1 MRLCIFGADS
11 QEGEANHIFASIFQ
25 CCSKNLSSGMYQQT
39 DAMTSPTEKIVLKST
54 STVSLNDRF
63 TTLLNNKQLEP
74 VAVRVNMQQ
83 QQVASVRNRRLALQ
97 MENRTSVQAALQPKS
112 LKQRLGKDDVLARLG
127 RPMGTLMRGDTRSQ
141 GFAVRGLR
149 GMNRGGFRVC
159 GNDRRGFFRGGY
171 AFRGVNQMRA
181 RGGVTKL
188 RFRQGLRLQGGQLNN
203 AGVLVSCGARN
214 GLGLRG
220 RGRGAGPGLRGRGGF
235 RGRGMGKPK
244 KIPTKEELDN
254 QLDNYMSMTKSH
266 LDAELDSYMAM
277 AGSDYME

>member
-1 MRLCIFGADS
+1 
-11 QEGEANHIFASIFQ
+11 
-25 CCSKNLSSGMYQQT
+25 MYQQT
-39 DAMTSPTEKIVLKST
+39 DAMTSPTETIVLKST
-54 STVSLNDRF
+54 SVSLNDRF
-63 TTLLNNKQLEP
+63 TTMLKNKQPEP
-74 VAVRVNMQQ
+74 VDVRANMQQ

-112 LKQRLGKDDVLARLG
+112 LKQRLGKGNVLTRLG
-127 RPMGTLMRGDTRSQ
+127 RPMGTLMRGATRSR

-149 GMNRGGFRVC
+149 GMNRGAFRVR
-159 GNDRRGFFRGGY
+159 GNNRWGFLRGGY

-203 AGVLVSCGARN
+203 AGVLVSRGARN

-220 RGRGAGPGLRGRGGF
+220 RGRGAGLGLRGRGGF
-235 RGRGMGKPK
+235 RCRGMGKPE

>member
-1 MRLCIFGADS
+1 MLCSKIYGCIFGADS

-25 CCSKNLSSGMYQQT
+25 CCSKKN
-39 DAMTSPTEKIVLKST
+39 
-54 STVSLNDRF
+54 VS
-63 TTLLNNKQLEP
+63 
-74 VAVRVNMQQ
+74 A
-83 QQVASVRNRRLALQ
+83 NRRNDFTNR
-97 MENRTSVQAALQPKS
+97 ENRAEKHLNSFPQRSLHDLAEQQAAGASGCTSQHAAAASGQCPQQETGSADGEQDLCAGCPAAQEPEAAPGEG
-112 LKQRLGKDDVLARLG
+112 RRPGKARSAH
-127 RPMGTLMRGDTRSQ
+127 GDPD
-141 GFAVRGLR
+141 A
-149 GMNRGGFRVC
+149 GGHQKPRVC
-159 GNDRRGFFRGGY
+159 C
-171 AFRGVNQMRA
+171 VNQMRA

>member
-1 MRLCIFGADS
+1 ML
-11 QEGEANHIFASIFQ
+11 Q
-25 CCSKNLSSGMYQQT
+25 GMYQQT

-54 STVSLNDRF
+54 STISLNDRF
-63 TTLLNNKQLEP
+63 TTMLNNKQLEP

-112 LKQRLGKDDVLARLG
+112 LKQRLGKGDVLARLS
-127 RPMGTLMRGDTRSQ
+127 RPMGTLMRGATRSQ
-141 GFAVRGLR
+141 GFAVRGLQ
-149 GMNRGGFRVC
+149 GMHRGGFGVC
-159 GNDRRGFFRGGY
+159 GNNRKGFFRGGY
-171 AFRGVNQMRA
+171 AFRGVNQMHA

-188 RFRQGLRLQGGQLNN
+188 RFCQGLRLQGGQLNN

-214 GLGLRG
+214 ELGLRG
-220 RGRGAGPGLRGRGGF
+220 RGRGAGLGLRGRGWF
-235 RGRGMGKPK
+235 RSMGKPE

>member
-1 MRLCIFGADS
+1 
-11 QEGEANHIFASIFQ
+11 
-25 CCSKNLSSGMYQQT
+25 MYQQT
-39 DAMTSPTEKIVLKST
+39 DVMTSPTEKIVLKST
-54 STVSLNDRF
+54 STTSLNDRF
-63 TTLLNNKQLEP
+63 TTMLNNKQLEP
-74 VAVRVNMQQ
+74 VAVPVNIQQ

-112 LKQRLGKDDVLARLG
+112 LKQGDVLARLG
-127 RPMGTLMRGDTRSQ
+127 RPMGTLMRGATRSQ

-149 GMNRGGFRVC
+149 GMHRGGFGVC
-159 GNDRRGFFRGGY
+159 GNNRRGFFRGGY
-171 AFRGVNQMRA
+171 AFRGVNPMRA

-188 RFRQGLRLQGGQLNN
+188 WFRQGLRLQGGQLND

-214 GLGLRG
+214 ELGLRG
-220 RGRGAGPGLRGRGGF
+220 RGRGAGLGLRGRGWF
-235 RGRGMGKPK
+235 RGKPE

-277 AGSDYME
+277 ADSDYME

>member
-1 MRLCIFGADS
+1 
-11 QEGEANHIFASIFQ
+11 
-25 CCSKNLSSGMYQQT
+25 MYQQT

-63 TTLLNNKQLEP
+63 TTMLNNKQLEP
-74 VAVRVNMQQ
+74 VAVRVNM

-97 MENRTSVQAALQPKS
+97 MENRTSVQAALQPK
-112 LKQRLGKDDVLARLG
+112 
-127 RPMGTLMRGDTRSQ
+127 
-141 GFAVRGLR
+141 VRELTIH
-149 GMNRGGFRVC
+149 FSTC
-159 GNDRRGFFRGGY
+159 L
-171 AFRGVNQMRA
+171 GVNQMRA

-220 RGRGAGPGLRGRGGF
+220 RGRGAGLGLRGRGGF
-235 RGRGMGKPK
+235 WGLGIPE

-254 QLDNYMSMTKSH
+254 QLDDYMSMTKSH

-277 AGSDYME
+277 AGSDYIE

>member
-1 MRLCIFGADS
+1 ML
-11 QEGEANHIFASIFQ
+11 Q
-25 CCSKNLSSGMYQQT
+25 GMYQQT

-54 STVSLNDRF
+54 STISLNDRF
-63 TTLLNNKQLEP
+63 TTMLNNKQLEP

-112 LKQRLGKDDVLARLG
+112 LKQRLGKGDVLARLS
-127 RPMGTLMRGDTRSQ
+127 RPMGTLMRGATRSQ
-141 GFAVRGLR
+141 GFAVRGLQ
-149 GMNRGGFRVC
+149 GMHRGGFGVC
-159 GNDRRGFFRGGY
+159 GNNRKGF
-171 AFRGVNQMRA
+171 FRGVNQMHA

-188 RFRQGLRLQGGQLNN
+188 RFCQGLRLQGGQLNN

-214 GLGLRG
+214 ELGLRG
-220 RGRGAGPGLRGRGGF
+220 RGRGAGLGLRGRGWF
-235 RGRGMGKPK
+235 RSMGKPE

>member
-1 MRLCIFGADS
+1 MLCSKIYVCIFGADS
-11 QEGEANHIFASIFQ
+11 QEGEANQIFASIFQ
-25 CCSKNLSSGMYQQT
+25 CCSKKN
-39 DAMTSPTEKIVLKST
+39 
-54 STVSLNDRF
+54 VS
-63 TTLLNNKQLEP
+63 
-74 VAVRVNMQQ
+74 A
-83 QQVASVRNRRLALQ
+83 NRRNDFTNR
-97 MENRTSVQAALQPKS
+97 ENRAEKHLNSFPQRSS
-112 LKQRLGKDDVLARLG
+112 LKQRLGKGDVLARLG
-127 RPMGTLMRGDTRSQ
+127 RPMGTLMRGATRSQ
-141 GFAVRGLR
+141 GFALRELR
-149 GMNRGGFRVC
+149 GMNRGFRVC
-159 GNDRRGFFRGGY
+159 GNDRRGF
-171 AFRGVNQMRA
+171 FRGVNQMRA

-220 RGRGAGPGLRGRGGF
+220 RGRGAGLGLRGRGGF

-277 AGSDYME
+277 AGSDYMD

>member
-1 MRLCIFGADS
+1 
-11 QEGEANHIFASIFQ
+11 
-25 CCSKNLSSGMYQQT
+25 MYQQT

-63 TTLLNNKQLEP
+63 TTMLNKQLAP
-74 VAVRVNMQQ
+74 VAVRVNM

-112 LKQRLGKDDVLARLG
+112 LKQRLGKGDVLARLG
-127 RPMGTLMRGDTRSQ
+127 RPMGTLMQGATRSH

-149 GMNRGGFRVC
+149 GMNQGGFRVC
-159 GNDRRGFFRGGY
+159 GNNRRGFFRGGY

-220 RGRGAGPGLRGRGGF
+220 RGRGAGLGLRGRGGF
-235 RGRGMGKPK
+235 WGLGIPE

-254 QLDNYMSMTKSH
+254 QLDDYMSMTKSH

-277 AGSDYME
+277 AGSDYIE

>member
-1 MRLCIFGADS
+1 MVCRCIFGVDS
-11 QEGEANHIFASIFQ
+11 QEREANQFFFASIFPICQ
-25 CCSKNLSSGMYQQT
+25 CCSLNVSTGMFRQT

-63 TTLLNNKQLEP
+63 TTMLNNKQLEP

-112 LKQRLGKDDVLARLG
+112 LKQRLGKGDVLARLG
-127 RPMGTLMRGDTRSQ
+127 RPMGTLMRGATRSQ

-149 GMNRGGFRVC
+149 GMHRGGFGVC
-159 GNDRRGFFRGGY
+159 GNNRRGF
-171 AFRGVNQMRA
+171 FRGVNQMRA
-181 RGGVTKL
+181 QGGVTKL
-188 RFRQGLRLQGGQLNN
+188 RFRQGLRLQGGQLND
-203 AGVLVSCGARN
+203 AGVLVTCGARN
-214 GLGLRG
+214 ELGPRGRGRGAGLGLRG
-220 RGRGAGPGLRGRGGF
+220 RGWF
-235 RGRGMGKPK
+235 RGMGKPE

>member
-1 MRLCIFGADS
+1 
-11 QEGEANHIFASIFQ
+11 
-25 CCSKNLSSGMYQQT
+25 MYQQT

-63 TTLLNNKQLEP
+63 TTMLNNKQLEP
-74 VAVRVNMQQ
+74 VAIRGNI

-112 LKQRLGKDDVLARLG
+112 LNQHLGKGNVLAGLG
-127 RPMGTLMRGDTRSQ
+127 QPMGTLMRGATRSQ

-159 GNDRRGFFRGGY
+159 GNNRRGFFRGGY

-220 RGRGAGPGLRGRGGF
+220 RGRGAGLGLRGRGGF
-235 RGRGMGKPK
+235 WGLGIPE

-254 QLDNYMSMTKSH
+254 QLDDYMSMTKSH
-266 LDAELDSYMAM
+266 LDAELDSYMTM
-277 AGSDYME
+277 AGSDYIE

>member
-1 MRLCIFGADS
+1 MGASSVRTVKRGRLTTFLL
-11 QEGEANHIFASIFQ
+11 AS
-25 CCSKNLSSGMYQQT
+25 SSAVLKRMYQQT

-112 LKQRLGKDDVLARLG
+112 LKLCLGKGDVLARLG
-127 RPMGTLMRGDTRSQ
+127 RPMGTLMRGATRSQ

-159 GNDRRGFFRGGY
+159 GNRRGF
-171 AFRGVNQMRA
+171 FRGVNQMRA

-188 RFRQGLRLQGGQLNN
+188 RFRPGLRLQGGQLNN

-220 RGRGAGPGLRGRGGF
+220 RGRGAGLGLRGRGGF
-235 RGRGMGKPK
+235 RGRGMGKPE

-254 QLDNYMSMTKSH
+254 QLDNYMSMTKSR